1 MDKHNRPYMCLSS
14 ECKSIR
20 GFTCQGDLARH
31 QKEQHGQIKE
41 VLCPFTNCKRSL
53 NGRGFSRGSNLKS
66 HIKLMHKTSE
76 VKTAEGEVQLFEGD
90 IPRSGGSQ
98 SKQQSSSWQQ
108 SSRSQPQ
115 KPRTSPSIEE
125 DRSSS
130 VQHLQQQLQSP
141 NLESTARTSKRRR
154 RNESTLKGPPHFSTA
169 TLNPDHKNQAAEIKR
184 LKQVV
189 AEKDVQLA
197 EKDVQLADRDSV
209 IVDQQAQIA
218 KSGVET
224 DLLKELL
231 NNALRGNGT
240 GSRTSELL

>member
-1 MDKHNRPYMCLSS
+1 
-14 ECKSIR
+14 
-20 GFTCQGDLARH
+20 
-31 QKEQHGQIKE
+31 
-41 VLCPFTNCKRSL
+41 
-53 NGRGFSRGSNLKS
+53 
-66 HIKLMHKTSE
+66 MHKTSE
-76 VKTAEGEVQLFEGD
+76 VKTAEGEEHLFEGH

-130 VQHLQQQLQSP
+130 VQHLQQQLQFP

-154 RNESTLKGPPHFSTA
+154 RNESTLEDPHIST
-169 TLNPDHKNQAAEIKR
+169 TTMNTDHENQAAEIKR
-184 LKQVV
+184 LKEVV
-189 AEKDVQLA
+189 AERDVQLA
-197 EKDVQLADRDSV
+197 ARDSV

-224 DLLKELL
+224 ALLKELL